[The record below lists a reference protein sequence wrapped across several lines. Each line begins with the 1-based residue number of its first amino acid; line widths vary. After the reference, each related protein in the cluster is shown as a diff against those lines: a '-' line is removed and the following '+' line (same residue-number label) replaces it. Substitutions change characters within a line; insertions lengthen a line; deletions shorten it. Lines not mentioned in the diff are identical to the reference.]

1 MERSRILVTTPAC
14 AGVTPSASVPYLAF
28 GKIMN
33 ISIVQRDL
41 EEASVHLQD
50 LVTELREGKIGEDDT
65 PAVSI
70 QLAHIMDHICRA
82 WNCKDQ
88 TDGQRAALSQEE
100 FERLSNTVPN
110 FLGEKVMGEY
120 ALS

>member
-1 MERSRILVTTPAC
+1 
-14 AGVTPSASVPYLAF
+14 
-28 GKIMN
+28 MN
-33 ISIVQRDL
+33 TAIVQCEL

-50 LVTELREGKIGEDDT
+50 LVAELREGKIGEDDT

-70 QLAHIMDHICRA
+70 QLAHIIDHLCRA

-88 TDGQRAALSQEE
+88 TDEQRAALSQED

-110 FLGEKVMGEY
+110 FLGEKVIGEY